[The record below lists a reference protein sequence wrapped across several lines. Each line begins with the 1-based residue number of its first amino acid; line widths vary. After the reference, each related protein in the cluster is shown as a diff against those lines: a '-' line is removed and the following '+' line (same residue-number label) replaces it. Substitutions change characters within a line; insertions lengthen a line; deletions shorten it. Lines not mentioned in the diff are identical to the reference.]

1 MSWIQAKNKILKKI
15 VHGTDLNS
23 VNTTYRIVLAVRQNI
38 SSARYGY
45 KNETGFAVQIGK
57 NNSIFIPISMLEK
70 CFGAFDL
77 QGNYDG
83 NFFRN
88 HFPLQAKDHPCHV
101 HTVGQMFVVAGVAR
115 RTKKHYH
122 L

>member
-77 QGNYDG
+77 
-83 NFFRN
+83 
-88 HFPLQAKDHPCHV
+88 
-101 HTVGQMFVVAGVAR
+101 
-115 RTKKHYH
+115 
-122 L
+122 